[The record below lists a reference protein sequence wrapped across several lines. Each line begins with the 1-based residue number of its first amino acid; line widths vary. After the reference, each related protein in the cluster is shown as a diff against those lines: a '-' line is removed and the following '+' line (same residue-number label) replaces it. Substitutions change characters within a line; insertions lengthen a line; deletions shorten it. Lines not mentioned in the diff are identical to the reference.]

1 MQGSAAASRFPR
13 LTGVTDG
20 SSGETTAVPRRV
32 TLNGVPA
39 SSGEGGLTRAPAAPA
54 LTGVHCDAESRG
66 RFAARTVTTP
76 GRVVVRDSA

>member
-1 MQGSAAASRFPR
+1 MP
-13 LTGVTDG
+13 GVTDG
-20 SSGETTAVPRRV
+20 SSGGTTAVPRRV

-39 SSGEGGLTRAPAAPA
+39 SSGEGGTRALAAPA
-54 LTGVHCDAESRG
+54 PAGVHCDAESRG

>member
-1 MQGSAAASRFPR
+1 
-13 LTGVTDG
+13 
-20 SSGETTAVPRRV
+20 V